1 MRKYIYWIG
10 SITLLFM
17 CLTGCSADNIQS
29 KGNQVIV
36 QQPVESSNQYTL
48 YRKITDPA
56 QVQAIRNITA
66 SIPSNNTIAD
76 MVRPPDYKFFFEKKN
91 TDFSDKSVIYNLWIS
106 PHQDQVEII
115 IESKPTYVQLTKK
128 KSAKLFELITGEKL
142 PGYVE

>member
-1 MRKYIYWIG
+1 
-10 SITLLFM
+10 M
-17 CLTGCSADNIQS
+17 CLTGCSMGEIQS
-29 KGNQVIV
+29 KGDQVII
-36 QQPVESSNQYTL
+36 QQSVDESNKYTL
-48 YRKITDPA
+48 LREITDPT

-76 MVRPPDYKFFFEKKN
+76 MVRPPDYKFFFENNKSS
-91 TDFSDKSVIYNLWIS
+91 SDKSVIYNLWIS

>member
-1 MRKYIYWIG
+1 MRKYIYVIG
-10 SITLLFM
+10 CMTLLFM

-36 QQPVESSNQYTL
+36 QQPVENSNQYTL

-56 QVQAIRNITA
+56 QVHAIRSITR
-66 SIPSNNTIAD
+66 SIRSNHIIAD

-91 TDFSDKSVIYNLWIS
+91 TTSSDKSDIYNLWIS

-115 IESKPTYVQLTKK
+115 IESKPTYVQLTKE